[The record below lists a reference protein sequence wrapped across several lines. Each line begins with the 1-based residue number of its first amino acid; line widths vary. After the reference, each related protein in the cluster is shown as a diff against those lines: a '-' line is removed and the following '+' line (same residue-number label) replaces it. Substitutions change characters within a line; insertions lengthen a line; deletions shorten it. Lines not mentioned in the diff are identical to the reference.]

1 MVGPVGEVTGTD
13 VILTETM
20 IHIVVTERTV
30 LLKDGK

>member
-13 VILTETM
+13 VILRETM
-20 IHIVVTERTV
+20 IHIVVTEHTV